1 MFFSDRRVR
10 GARACA
16 RRAHRPLARVM
27 LATTVIMGFATTV
40 ARPAAAAPLDDPFI
54 GGLSFTGPTSGN
66 LAAVYWNPAALG
78 LVRGL
83 QIMVGG
89 TAHLSAIDVERAP
102 IDPETGIPGGLQA
115 TGNATTADGFAR
127 PSLFG
132 PRSYLAISSDLGG
145 DRFTLAFATYMPWV
159 QQVSYPVSTAGDE
172 PTRYHALKV
181 DLRNL
186 ALVPALAIRFGNE
199 LRIGL
204 APGFMFSTGQLSFA
218 EDLAL
223 NGGTVGLTDP
233 AACNG
238 VMCNAENPQAAARF
252 NVASGHGLGDA
263 KFSVTLGGGIYWRR
277 RNLEIGLAY
286 QSRPI
291 GSDRGVEVSGQRSS
305 ATLPPR
311 DNMGVPLPVTCPGG
325 QTDRC
330 LFGDLSY
337 RLPDVFIAG
346 VTWRLSPG
354 LELSA
359 MVRWLWMHVHDRI
372 DVRLFGPT
380 LDTDKL
386 PQHIVLYRGFQDVW
400 DTRVRVSY
408 WWREQIR
415 IGAAMRVETSAVP
428 TDAVNPAAVDALK
441 LQPMALLEIRIW
453 RRIWLSG
460 GYGITFMPAVNVTNS
475 VFKPEYASGCFDS
488 GGNLATEACQA
499 RLDGRARPTAAGRY
513 TATRQDFGLTLTA
526 RF

>member
-1 MFFSDRRVR
+1 MYFSDRRGR
-10 GARACA
+10 CA
-16 RRAHRPLARVM
+16 QRPVARVAVA
-27 LATTVIMGFATTV
+27 ATVLLGFATAT
-40 ARPAAAAPLDDPFI
+40 RLTEAAPLDDPLV
-54 GGLSFTGPTSGN
+54 GGLSFSGPTSGN

-78 LVRGL
+78 LVRGF
-83 QIMVGG
+83 QIMASG
-89 TAHLSAIDVERAP
+89 TFQPSSLHVERSS
-102 IDPETGIPGGLQA
+102 IDPATGLPGGALA
-115 TGNATTADGFAR
+115 TGNATASDFAA
-127 PSLFG
+127 PALFG

-159 QQVSYPVSTAGDE
+159 EQVSYPLSSARDE

-199 LRIGL
+199 LRLGL

-218 EDLAL
+218 DDLAL
-223 NGGTVGLTDP
+223 NGGRPGLESQT
-233 AACNG
+233 CNG
-238 VMCNAENPQAAARF
+238 IACGAENPQAAARF

-263 KFSVTLGGGIYWRR
+263 KFSVTLAGGIYWRR
-277 RNLEIGLAY
+277 RNLELGLAY

-291 GSDRGVEVSGQRSS
+291 GGTDGGVEVSGQRSS
-305 ATLPPR
+305 ATLPLR
-311 DNMGVPLPVTCPGG
+311 DTGGAPVSCAGG

-330 LFGDLSY
+330 VFGDLKY
-337 RLPDVFIAG
+337 KLPDVFIAG
-346 VTWRLSPG
+346 VTWRLKPG
-354 LELSA
+354 LELTA

-372 DVRLFGPT
+372 DVRLFGPA
-380 LDTDKL
+380 LDTHGL
-386 PQHIVLYRGFQDVW
+386 PQHIVMYRGFRDVW

-428 TDAVNPAAVDALK
+428 TDAVNPAAIDGLK
-441 LQPMALLEIRIW
+441 LQPTALIEIRLM
-453 RRIWLSG
+453 RQLWLGG
-460 GYGITFMPAVNVTNS
+460 GYGITFMPSVNVTNS
-475 VFKPEYASGCFDS
+475 VFNPVFARDCADS

>member
-10 GARACA
+10 GARAYA
-16 RRAHRPLARVM
+16 RRAHRPVACVVLVA
-27 LATTVIMGFATTV
+27 TVILGVATAT
-40 ARPAAAAPLDDPFI
+40 RPTAAAPLDDPFV
-54 GGLSFTGPTSGN
+54 GGLAFTGPTSGN

-89 TAHLSAIDVERAP
+89 TAHLSTIDVQRAAIDPMNNGTLVEP
-102 IDPETGIPGGLQA
+102 
-115 TGNATTADGFAR
+115 GNATAHGFAR

-132 PRSYLAISSDLGG
+132 PRSYLAISSDLGS

-159 QQVSYPVSTAGDE
+159 EQVSYPLSPTGAGDE

-199 LRIGL
+199 LRVGL

-218 EDLAL
+218 EDL
-223 NGGTVGLTDP
+223 GLTTG
-233 AACNG
+233 AG
-238 VMCNAENPQAAARF
+238 AENPQAAARF
-252 NVASGHGLGDA
+252 NVASGHGIGDA

-277 RNLEIGLAY
+277 RNVELGFAY

-305 ATLPPR
+305 ATLPPN
-311 DNMGVPLPVTCPGG
+311 DPVGGPLTCAGG

-337 RLPDVFIAG
+337 KLPDVFIAG
-346 VTWRLSPG
+346 ATWRLSPG

-380 LDTDKL
+380 LDTHGL
-386 PQHIVLYRGFQDVW
+386 PQHIVFYRGFQDVW

-428 TDAVNPAAVDALK
+428 TEAVNPAAVDALK
-441 LQPMALLEIRIW
+441 LQPMALIEIRIW

-460 GYGITFMPAVNVTNS
+460 GYGITFMPSVNVTDS

-488 GGNLATEACQA
+488 GGDLATEACQA
-499 RLDGRARPTAAGRY
+499 RLAGRARPTANGRY
-513 TATRQDFGLTLTA
+513 TATRQDFGITLTA

>member
-1 MFFSDRRVR
+1 MFFSDRRVVF
-10 GARACA
+10 AA
-16 RRAHRPLARVM
+16 
-27 LATTVIMGFATTV
+27 TVIVGFATA
-40 ARPAAAAPLDDPFI
+40 ARPATAAPLDDPFV

-78 LVRGL
+78 LVRGF

-89 TAHLSAIDVERAP
+89 TAHLSTIDVQRAS
-102 IDPETGIPGGLQA
+102 IDPASGMPGGPQA
-115 TGNATTADGFAR
+115 TGDATAEGFAR

-159 QQVSYPVSTAGDE
+159 EQVSYPLSPTGAGDE
-172 PTRYHALKV
+172 PTRYHALQV

-199 LRIGL
+199 LRVGL
-204 APGFMFSTGQLSFA
+204 APGFMFSTGQVSFA

-223 NGGTVGLTDP
+223 NGGAAGL
-233 AACNG
+233 AATTCNG
-238 VMCNAENPQAAARF
+238 VTCGAENPQAAARF

-277 RNLEIGLAY
+277 RNLELGLAY

-291 GSDRGVEVSGQRSS
+291 GSDRGVGVSGQRSS
-305 ATLPPR
+305 GTLPPR
-311 DNMGVPLPVTCPGG
+311 DGGGPVTCAGG

-337 RLPDVFIAG
+337 KLPDVFIAG
-346 VTWRLSPG
+346 ATLRLSPG

-359 MVRWLWMHVHDRI
+359 TVRWLWMHLHDRI
-372 DVRLFGPT
+372 DVRLFGPQ
-380 LDTDKL
+380 LDSAGL
-386 PQHIVLYRGFQDVW
+386 PQHIVFHRGFRDVW

-441 LQPMALLEIRIW
+441 LQPMVLIEIRIA

-460 GYGITFMPAVNVTNS
+460 GYGVTFMPSVNVTNS
-475 VFKPEYASGCFDS
+475 VFKPEYASDCVDS

-499 RLDGRARPTAAGRY
+499 RLAGRARPTANGRY
-513 TATRQDFGLTLTA
+513 TATRQDFGITLTA

>member
-10 GARACA
+10 GAR
-16 RRAHRPLARVM
+16 RAHRPVAHVVLA
-27 LATTVIMGFATTV
+27 ATVIAGFATTT
-40 ARPAAAAPLDDPFI
+40 RPAAGAPLDDPFV

-78 LVRGL
+78 LVRGF

-89 TAHLSAIDVERAP
+89 TANLSAIDVQREP
-102 IDPETGIPGGLQA
+102 IDPVSGMPGGVQA
-115 TGNATTADGFAR
+115 TGNATADGFAR
-127 PSLFG
+127 PALFG

-159 QQVSYPVSTAGDE
+159 QQVSYPMSAAGDE
-172 PTRYHALKV
+172 PTRYHALQV

-199 LRIGL
+199 LRVGL

-218 EDLAL
+218 EDLGL
-223 NGGTVGLTDP
+223 NTGAG
-233 AACNG
+233 
-238 VMCNAENPQAAARF
+238 AENPQADARF
-252 NVASGHGLGDA
+252 NVASGHGIGDA

-277 RNLEIGLAY
+277 RNLELGFAY

-291 GSDRGVEVSGQRSS
+291 GSDRGVEISGQRSS
-305 ATLPPR
+305 ATLP
-311 DNMGVPLPVTCPGG
+311 GGGPVTCAGG

-330 LFGDLSY
+330 VFGDLSY
-337 RLPDVFIAG
+337 KLPDVFIAG
-346 VTWRLSPG
+346 ATWRLSPG

-372 DVRLFGPT
+372 DVRLFGPQ
-380 LDTDKL
+380 LDFYGL
-386 PQHIVLYRGFQDVW
+386 PQHVVFYRGFKDVW

-441 LQPMALLEIRIW
+441 LQPMALIEIRIA

-460 GYGITFMPAVNVTNS
+460 GYGITFMPTFNVTDS

-499 RLDGRARPTAAGRY
+499 RLAGRARPTANGRY
-513 TATRQDFGLTLTA
+513 TATRQDFGITLTA